1 MRSLP
6 RIVDETFTLSL
17 LIGVTIAAFS
27 VANVGLWEGG
37 ELAMLMGFVLLA
49 ATVAG
54 ALAVQFN
61 LPRITGYIVVGILA
75 GPSVFSLIPASA
87 IEDLRLIDEFAL
99 ALIAMLAGGEIKA
112 RELRPAAKAITFTT
126 LSVVLVVWLGVAV
139 VVLAVSP
146 FLPFLDG
153 LPFSATVGL
162 ALLLGVWAANSSPD
176 LTIGVIEETGSKGKV
191 SEVILGTTI
200 IKDIVVIVLFT
211 LVLSLVAPLMGTGA
225 GTFGS
230 EVFLEI
236 AQEFGGAIALG
247 AGLGIVFSIYL
258 GKEEERPPVATFL
271 FAYVLIVIAHHL
283 HVELMLTAITAG
295 FVIENVTVCGDQL
308 IRGIK
313 SVSVVIFAFFFT
325 VAGAGL
331 DLGAVGTFW
340 IAALVIFGARFLFT
354 YLGTRLG
361 MRLAGAE
368 GEVRERTWKGLIS
381 QGGVTLGL
389 IVLIESAF
397 PQLGPGVVAL
407 GMAVILGNILVGPVM
422 LKAALPQP
430 SAVADGEVTNTDGG
444 TEHGG

>member
-1 MRSLP
+1 M
-6 RIVDETFTLSL
+6 
-17 LIGVTIAAFS
+17 GVTIVAFY
-27 VANVGLWEGG
+27 VADVGVGEGG
-37 ELAMLMGFVLLA
+37 ELAMLTGFVLLA
-49 ATVAG
+49 ASVGG

-75 GPSVFSLIPASA
+75 GPSVLSLIPASA
-87 IEDLRLIDEFAL
+87 VENLRLIDEFAL

-112 RELRPAAKAITFTT
+112 RELRPAAKTLTFTT
-126 LSVVLVVWLGVAV
+126 LAVVVVVWLGVAV
-139 VVLAVSP
+139 AVLAVSP
-146 FLPFLDG
+146 LLPFLDG

-176 LTIGVIEETGSKGKV
+176 LTIGVIEETGARGKL
-191 SEVILGTTI
+191 SEAILGTTI

-211 LVLSLVAPLMGTGA
+211 LVLSLVAPLMGIGE
-225 GTFGS
+225 GGFEWG
-230 EVFLEI
+230 VLLEI

-247 AGLGIVFSIYL
+247 AGLGIVFSHYL
-258 GKEEERPPVATFL
+258 GEEEERTPFATFL
-271 FAYVLIVIAHHL
+271 FAYVLIVIVHRL

-331 DLGAVGTFW
+331 ELGAVGAFW
-340 IAALVIFGARFLFT
+340 IAALVIFGARLLFT
-354 YLGTRLG
+354 YLGAHLG

-368 GEVRERTWKGLIS
+368 GEIRERTWKGLIS

-389 IVLIESAF
+389 VVLIESAF
-397 PQLGPGVVAL
+397 PQLGPEVVAL
-407 GMAVILGNILVGPVM
+407 GMAVILGNILIGPVM
-422 LKAALPQP
+422 LKAALPQT
-430 SAVADGEVTNTDGG
+430 SELADSGG
-444 TEHGG
+444 VDDEGGIEHGR